1 MKATVAIAALYH
13 ALIWA
18 GCSGARMA
26 PPADVTGADAGI
38 GGPAEGADAGAHG
51 WVVAY
56 KEDFQQAAVPEA
68 AWVPDPL
75 PDDGPYSDDGAYFRA
90 RGVVPPA
97 AYRISAPLGA
107 DGWLRIESYTRSSA
121 TPLHDLAAVTGD
133 PADPANRVLRIASP
147 AHTDGT
153 VIRPAAPL
161 PDKYR
166 VSLRVGFADFGDG
179 KPGLN
184 GYAGGERAEPWSN
197 DDATTQ
203 NGFYWLTILD
213 TLPRPHNNTFIH
225 HHRKVVI
232 DSDNNVPPWMEMFER
247 GAFLLDGRNPIMIF
261 ALDGRGT
268 GTETTGKPF
277 ISFSADQWQPSGAI
291 RAADAY
297 LPQEWYRVSIER
309 SDGVFT
315 LEISG
320 RFRYGGERT
329 YRASID
335 AKASCVWHFNRTAD
349 EDASAC
355 VDESGWPSL
364 PQIPRWPAGQTWPDW
379 FMFGDPHTNY
389 YRGQVLYDDVQLEVW
404 R

>member
-1 MKATVAIAALYH
+1 M
-13 ALIWA
+13 
-18 GCSGARMA
+18 
-26 PPADVTGADAGI
+26 
-38 GGPAEGADAGAHG
+38 
-51 WVVAY
+51 VAY

-107 DGWLRIESYTRSSA
+107 DGWLRIEAYTRSSA

-247 GAFLLDGRNPIMIF
+247 GAFLLDGRNPIMMF

-297 LPQEWYRVSIER
+297 LPQEWYRVSIAR
-309 SDGVFT
+309 IG
-315 LEISG
+315 
-320 RFRYGGERT
+320 
-329 YRASID
+329 D
-335 AKASCVWHFNRTAD
+335 AMSTTD
-349 EDASAC
+349 
-355 VDESGWPSL
+355 
-364 PQIPRWPAGQTWPDW
+364 
-379 FMFGDPHTNY
+379 
-389 YRGQVLYDDVQLEVW
+389 
-404 R
+404 